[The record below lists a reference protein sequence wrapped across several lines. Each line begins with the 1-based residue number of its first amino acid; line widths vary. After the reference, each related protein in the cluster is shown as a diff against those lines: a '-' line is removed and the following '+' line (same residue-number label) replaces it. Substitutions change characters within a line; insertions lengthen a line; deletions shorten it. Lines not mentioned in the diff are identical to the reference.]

1 MANVTRNAVEEG
13 SESAKSIG
21 VRAASSAPAAAN
33 GTVSAAGSFGD
44 VTVSTVGGA
53 VTGTISDVRVVVRA
67 PFRDENQQQS

>member
-21 VRAASSAPAAAN
+21 VRAEDAAPADAN
-33 GTVSAAGSFGD
+33 GTVSAAGFFGD
-44 VTVSTVGGA
+44 VTVSTVTGA
-53 VTGTISDVRVVVRA
+53 VTGTISDVGVVVRA